1 MRSKMAV
8 SVAALA
14 AGLALASSAS
24 AAVNLVANGGF
35 ETNGGNGQVN
45 FSTTLDSWNVQAL
58 NTSYVFVFNPQAGTT
73 SGTSADNAG
82 APGEYD
88 HAPNPNLKL
97 WGPGTGSNNGLSDS
111 PDDGAF
117 IAADPDYQ
125 NSAITQTL
133 NGLVA
138 GDNYKVEF
146 YFAGSQQFGYD
157 GPTTEGWQVRL
168 GGGAAQN
175 TLTLNNASHGFTGWN
190 KATMFFTADG
200 ATQTLSFLATG
211 GPASSLPPFALLD
224 GVSVSVAPEPT
235 TWALMIIGFGGIGA
249 MTRNRRRQ
257 AAVA

>member
-88 HAPNPNLKL
+88 HAPGPNLKL
-97 WGPGTGSNNGLSDS
+97 WGPGDGSNNGLSNS

-125 NSAITQTL
+125 NSAITQTV
-133 NGLVA
+133 NGLIS
-138 GDNYKVEF
+138 GQTYKLEF
-146 YFAGSQQFGYD
+146 YFAGAQQFGYD
-157 GPTTEGWQVRL
+157 GATTEGWRVSL

-175 TLTLNNASHGFTGWN
+175 TATLTNASDGFTGWN
-190 KATMFFTADG
+190 KATMFFSATG
-200 ATQTLSFLATG
+200 ASETLSFLATG
-211 GPASSLPPFALLD
+211 GPAATLPPFALLD
-224 GVSVSVAPEPT
+224 GVTMSETPEPA
-235 TWALMIIGFGGIGA
+235 TWALMIMGFGGIGA
-249 MTRNRRRQ
+249 MVRNRRRQ